1 MLKWCVAFFVLIEEG
16 SKNQNLKEGKNERQ
30 NFKNIS
36 LWVIFLGL
44 ERPFMGE
51 RQWLFRDW

>member
-1 MLKWCVAFFVLIEEG
+1 MFFCYLKKSDRVLSRI
-16 SKNQNLKEGKNERQ
+16 KIIKEGKNECQ
-30 NFKNIS
+30 NFKNIR

-51 RQWLFRDW
+51 TRQ

>member
-1 MLKWCVAFFVLIEEG
+1 MLKWSVAFFVLIEEG

-30 NFKNIS
+30 NFKNIG
-36 LWVIFLGL
+36 LRVIFLGL

-51 RQWLFRDW
+51 RQ

>member
-1 MLKWCVAFFVLIEEG
+1 MLKWSVVFFVLIKEG
-16 SKNQNLKEGKNERQ
+16 SKNQNLKESRNERQ

-36 LWVIFLGL
+36 LRVIFLGL

-51 RQWLFRDW
+51 TRQ

>member
-1 MLKWCVAFFVLIEEG
+1 MLKWSVAFFVLIKEG

-36 LWVIFLGL
+36 LWVIFLDI

-51 RQWLFRDW
+51 TRQ

>member
-1 MLKWCVAFFVLIEEG
+1 MLKWSVAFFVLIKEG
-16 SKNQNLKEGKNERQ
+16 STNQNLKEGRNERQ

-44 ERPFMGE
+44 KRPFMGE
-51 RQWLFRDW
+51 TRQ

>member
-1 MLKWCVAFFVLIEEG
+1 MLKWSVAFFVLIEEG
-16 SKNQNLKEGKNERQ
+16 SKNQNLKESRNEYQ

-36 LWVIFLGL
+36 LWVIFLEL

-51 RQWLFRDW
+51 TRQ

>member
-1 MLKWCVAFFVLIEEG
+1 MLKWSVAFFVLIEEG
-16 SKNQNLKEGKNERQ
+16 SKNQNLKEGRNERQ

-44 ERPFMGE
+44 ECPFMGKT
-51 RQWLFRDW
+51 RQ

>member
-1 MLKWCVAFFVLIEEG
+1 MLKWSVAFFVLIEEG
-16 SKNQNLKEGKNERQ
+16 SKDQNLKEGKNERQ

-51 RQWLFRDW
+51 TRQ

>member
-1 MLKWCVAFFVLIEEG
+1 MLKWSVAFFVLIKEG
-16 SKNQNLKEGKNERQ
+16 SKNQNLKEGINECQ

-44 ERPFMGE
+44 ECPFMGE
-51 RQWLFRDW
+51 TRQ

>member
-1 MLKWCVAFFVLIEEG
+1 MLKWSVAFFVLIKEG

-36 LWVIFLGL
+36 LWVVFF
-44 ERPFMGE
+44 ECPFMGE
-51 RQWLFRDW
+51 RQ

>member
-1 MLKWCVAFFVLIEEG
+1 MLKWSVAFFVLIEEG
-16 SKNQNLKEGKNERQ
+16 SKNQNLKEGKDEYQ

-36 LWVIFLGL
+36 WGVAFLGL

-51 RQWLFRDW
+51 KRQ

>member
-1 MLKWCVAFFVLIEEG
+1 MLKWGVAFFVLIKEG
-16 SKNQNLKEGKNERQ
+16 SKNQNLKEGKDEYQ

-36 LWVIFLGL
+36 WRVIFLGF

-51 RQWLFRDW
+51 TRQ